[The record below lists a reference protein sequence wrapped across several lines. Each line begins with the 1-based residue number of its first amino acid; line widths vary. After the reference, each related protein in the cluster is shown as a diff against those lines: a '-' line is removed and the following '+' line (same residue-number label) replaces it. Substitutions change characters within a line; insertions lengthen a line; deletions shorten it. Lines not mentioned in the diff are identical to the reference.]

1 MEALTQKARD
11 LLLNNFNATGK
22 RYICPS
28 WPHYPWQWGWDSC
41 FHAISAAHLGMHDLA
56 KNEIRRLL
64 RMQVRE
70 GFRKGFI
77 SHQIYWKKIIGINK
91 RGLLDVERL
100 FYRGWMRPTSPLSA
114 QPVLA
119 QAVRA
124 IGDRD
129 FFLENTESIVDF
141 YKYFENLRDPDG
153 DGLISIITPR
163 ESGRDSSPEFDFFR
177 LGGVR
182 FGKPFKFLD
191 VAVDILS
198 LFWLEFRY
206 KLMGWDERKVLRSHI
221 FDVQDLVIQCIYIDG
236 LYDLMWMMENWG
248 GSLDRYP
255 GIREVISRAENA
267 VLEKCW
273 NEEDQTFYSLRN
285 GSEQLKDLTIAS
297 LFPILIK
304 NLPEERVKAIVAALE
319 DETRFNTSYPVPSV
333 SVLHPEFNPSRTIP
347 IWRGPTWINTNWFL
361 IRGLV
366 RNGHTDIA
374 RRISDRSIEMVDNYG
389 FNEFYNP
396 FTGEG
401 LRIKNFGWSTLVVT
415 FRSMIDKA
423 NH

>member
-1 MEALTQKARD
+1 MV
-11 LLLNNFNATGK
+11 NFVYH
-22 RYICPS
+22 RS
-28 WPHYPWQWGWDSC
+28 
-41 FHAISAAHLGMHDLA
+41 
-56 KNEIRRLL
+56 
-64 RMQVRE
+64 E
-70 GFRKGFI
+70 GYNQG
-77 SHQIYWKKIIGINK
+77 
-91 RGLLDVERL
+91 
-100 FYRGWMRPTSPLSA
+100 
-114 QPVLA
+114 
-119 QAVRA
+119 
-124 IGDRD
+124 
-129 FFLENTESIVDF
+129 
-141 YKYFENLRDPDG
+141 
-153 DGLISIITPR
+153 TP
-163 ESGRDSSPEFDFFR
+163 
-177 LGGVR
+177 
-182 FGKPFKFLD
+182 
-191 VAVDILS
+191 AN
-198 LFWLEFRY
+198 
-206 KLMGWDERKVLRSHI
+206 I

-304 NLPEERVKAIVAALE
+304 NLPEERVRAIVAALE

-333 SVLHPEFNPSRTIP
+333 SVLHPEFNPSRTVP

-374 RRISDRSIEMVDNYG
+374 RRIADRSIEMVDNYG